1 MGKLRQSCW
10 PPFEAEVKT
19 VHQFFGQPVCASA
32 QHYRSDYQDIIVD
45 GGWIVPL
52 YLSSPDL
59 KLASYS

>member
-19 VHQFFGQPVCASA
+19 VHQFFGQSVCASA

-52 YLSSPDL
+52 YLT
-59 KLASYS
+59 